1 MVNVERLKTLRE
13 FLVKHEDRF
22 DYGTFCS
29 DKGLNTFGEMLRPE
43 CNTLACVGGWA
54 IALFDPD
61 AEANR
66 DSWYSFIAA
75 ECLGLNDAQTDF
87 LFYGAPKFGFP
98 SISIDHAP
106 LRNALDRI
114 DYLIKEAED
123 DLSKVQGA
131 TGQSEHVVLPTVQAD
146 HGPTSP

>member
-22 DYGTFCS
+22 DYGTFS
-29 DKGLNTFGEMLRPE
+29 GLHQGTFGDMLRPG

-61 AEANR
+61 VNVGWNQLYAP
-66 DSWYSFIAA
+66 IAA
-75 ECLGLNDAQTDF
+75 RCLGLNSEQEDF

-98 SISIDHAP
+98 SIHIDHAP

-114 DYLIKEAED
+114 DYLIKEAE
-123 DLSKVQGA
+123 
-131 TGQSEHVVLPTVQAD
+131 PC
-146 HGPTSP
+146 

>member
-29 DKGLNTFGEMLRPE
+29 QSNTLNTFGEMLRPE

-61 AEANR
+61 VKANQEHG
-66 DSWYSFIAA
+66 SSLIAA
-75 ECLGLNDAQTDF
+75 KCLGLNETQEEF
-87 LFYGAPKFGFP
+87 LFFGAAEFGFP
-98 SISIDHAP
+98 PINIDHAP

-114 DYLIKEAED
+114 DYLIEEAE
-123 DLSKVQGA
+123 
-131 TGQSEHVVLPTVQAD
+131 
-146 HGPTSP
+146 